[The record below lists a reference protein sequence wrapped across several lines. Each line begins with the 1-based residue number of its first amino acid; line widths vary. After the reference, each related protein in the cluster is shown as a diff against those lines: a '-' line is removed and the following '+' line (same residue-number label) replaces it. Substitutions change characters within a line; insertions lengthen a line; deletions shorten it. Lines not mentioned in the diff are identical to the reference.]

1 MTYIPSDLRRLI
13 RERSG
18 NCCEYCRLPEGSVTV
33 TFHIEHIIAQSHGGR
48 TDANNLALSC
58 PACNY
63 HKGTNIAAADPET
76 GEPTFL
82 FHPRRNIWDDHFSLA
97 GAVIEPH
104 TPEARA
110 TVAVLHFND
119 RPRVEQ
125 RDVLMRLG
133 KYPCA

>member
-1 MTYIPSDLRRLI
+1 
-13 RERSG
+13 
-18 NCCEYCRLPEGSVTV
+18 
-33 TFHIEHIIAQSHGGR
+33 
-48 TDANNLALSC
+48 LSC

-82 FHPRRNIWDDHFSLA
+82 FHPRRNVWNDHFSLV
-97 GAVIEPH
+97 GAVIEPY

-110 TVAVLHFND
+110 TVIVLHFND
-119 RPRVEQ
+119 RPRIEQ

-133 KYPCA
+133 KYPCP